1 MTLRE
6 HIAQRLFG
14 DIIKAGIDR
23 AVNAKISVRVDDGP
37 GWDPLSGGGPND
49 RPWAELREDLDDA
62 LEAWRKN
69 FMIRRIV
76 TLTRSYVVGN
86 GIDISSKHAWVE
98 GFVRRFWDHP
108 MNQIDQRLG
117 PMCDELVR
125 SGELFVILFTNKVD
139 GMSYIRFVPASRIR
153 EVETDKDDYEKEL
166 RYGQIQETSSD
177 LKWWLSPEHPDAT
190 KITKPG
196 SPNPEYPPI
205 MYHYAINKPIGA
217 TRGESDLA
225 TILKWALR
233 YSSWLE
239 DRVRLNRVRTRQGM
253 LDIEIDDDSQVEAK
267 KYQLKQDNPLRAG
280 IYVHGKGETTTLHD
294 LKIQADNAE
303 PDGKALRLAIAAGSS
318 TALHYLGEGGDVNY
332 ATARA
337 MGEPTARFH
346 SERQE
351 DLIELLLDLI
361 TLAYQRY
368 RLVTGGK
375 LPADGDLKLVASV
388 TEVAR
393 EDNASLALAAKDAV
407 AALAQMRAHGWTDD
421 ATAIRLA
428 FKFAGETLTEEE
440 IVHILET
447 VEPLEPVGAPVPAP
461 SDGKE
466 NQTTQ
471 ELQHLNR
478 RMDMLNTRPAPEP
491 RPINIHPP
499 NITQGDVTVNLPA
512 QEPQE
517 INITMP
523 EQPAPTIVL
532 EPLSLTLEAPIA
544 VDVAAPEAPEIKV
557 DLHLPAQEAA
567 DININIEA
575 ELKMPDTTTETET
588 IVERDPKTGRIDQ
601 TTRTARSRST

>member
-6 HIAQRLFG
+6 RIAQRLFG
-14 DIIKAGIDR
+14 DVIKDSIDR
-23 AVNAKISVRVDDGP
+23 AINAAISVRVDDGP

-86 GIDISSKHAWVE
+86 GIVVSSKHAWVE

-139 GMSYIRFVPASRIR
+139 GLSYIRLIPASRIR

-166 RYGQIQETSSD
+166 RYGQIQETTTE
-177 LKWWLSPEHPDAT
+177 LKWWLSPDHPDAA
-190 KITKPG
+190 
-196 SPNPEYPPI
+196 NPEVPV
-205 MYHYAINKPIGA
+205 MYHYAINRPIGA

-233 YSSWLE
+233 YSNWLE
-239 DRVRLNRVRTRQGM
+239 DRVRLNRTRTRQGM
-253 LDIEIDDDSQVEAK
+253 LDIEIEDDSQVEAK
-267 KYQLKQDNPLRAG
+267 KYQLKRDDPLRAG
-280 IYVHGKGETTTLHD
+280 IYVHGKGETSTMHL
-294 LKIQADNAE
+294 LNIRADNAE
-303 PDGKALRLAIAAGSS
+303 PDGKALRLAIAAGSG
-318 TALHYLGEGGDVNY
+318 TALHYMGEGGDVNY

-346 SERQE
+346 TERQE
-351 DLIELLLDLI
+351 DLIKLLLDLVA
-361 TLAYQRY
+361 LAYQRY

-375 LPADGDLKLVASV
+375 MPADGDLKLVASV

-407 AALAQMRAHGWTDD
+407 AALAQMRTHGWTDD

-440 IVHILET
+440 INHILDT
-447 VEPLEPVGAPVPAP
+447 VEPLPASP
-461 SDGKE
+461 PQGETESKKDRTAE
-466 NQTTQ
+466 

-478 RMDMLNTRPAPEP
+478 RMDVLNTRPAPTQQ
-491 RPINIHPP
+491 PINIHPP
-499 NITQGDVTVNLPA
+499 NITHGDVTV
-512 QEPQE
+512 
-517 INITMP
+517 
-523 EQPAPTIVL
+523 
-532 EPLSLTLEAPIA
+532 
-544 VDVAAPEAPEIKV
+544 K
-557 DLHLPAQEAA
+557 
-567 DININIEA
+567 
-575 ELKMPDTTTETET
+575 
-588 IVERDPKTGRIDQ
+588 
-601 TTRTARSRST
+601 